1 MTKEERGLIT
11 KKYQDLHMNC
21 AQCVLLSFQDLLGLT
36 EEQCLGIGSGFGGGM
51 RCGGVCGAVSGAIM
65 VLGMLYP
72 QTPEGGAQSK
82 ARISHLTVEFQRR
95 FKEKFGDLRCQT
107 LLKSKVEAT
116 EATPA
121 AADLGLT
128 NRCDVLIVTAVEI
141 LEEMR
146 QEGK

>member
-1 MTKEERGLIT
+1 MTRYERAAEYHHKGFNCCQAVLASFHDVTGLPNRPALT
-11 KKYQDLHMNC
+11 WAAALGPGPRRVSC
-21 AQCVLLSFQDLLGLT
+21 AGPSRGCDD
-36 EEQCLGIGSGFGGGM
+36 
-51 RCGGVCGAVSGAIM
+51 A
-65 VLGMLYP
+65 GML
-72 QTPEGGAQSK
+72 TPVDAEDPVGSKRRTGALAK
-82 ARISHLTVEFQRR
+82 EFQRR

>member
-1 MTKEERGLIT
+1 MSCAGPSRGCDDVGDADPRGRRGPRRQQART
-11 KKYQDLHMNC
+11 
-21 AQCVLLSFQDLLGLT
+21 
-36 EEQCLGIGSGFGGGM
+36 
-51 RCGGVCGAVSGAIM
+51 GALA
-65 VLGMLYP
+65 
-72 QTPEGGAQSK
+72 K
-82 ARISHLTVEFQRR
+82 EFQRR

>member
-1 MTKEERGLIT
+1 MESPLLYLELHFFIFQSEDIRYGLEYNLSIYNIQT
-11 KKYQDLHMNC
+11 SIQGFIILTCLLPTLVSKR
-21 AQCVLLSFQDLLGLT
+21 QCIFQRSLT
-36 EEQCLGIGSGFGGGM
+36 PVDAEDPVGSK
-51 RCGGVCGAVSGAIM
+51 RRTGALA
-65 VLGMLYP
+65 
-72 QTPEGGAQSK
+72 K
-82 ARISHLTVEFQRR
+82 EFQRR